1 MTLFGNREFTLL
13 WWAGLLTVIG
23 HSALAIALPVF
34 TYGATGSTLATGLM
48 FAAGT
53 VPSLFGS
60 VAGVY
65 VDRWDRQRTLIA
77 TNLLLAAGLAPLVF
91 SATGEIWL
99 VYLVSFV
106 TSSLGQFAWPAENAL
121 LPTLVGEDD
130 LTAAN
135 ALNALNNNLGS
146 LIGPALGGLLMNGLG
161 LGVIVAFCCV
171 TFLVASLLVSL
182 MKPRHVLAREAGEVF
197 TETHDVKAYRG
208 AAGLGSVWRE
218 WRGGLR
224 IVRTERV
231 VFVLF
236 VYSSVTAVGEGV
248 MAALFVPFVSDILKG
263 GAAVV
268 GWLIS
273 AQSVGGI
280 IGGVAVT
287 AVAARLPPAALLGW
301 GAIGLGVI
309 DATIFNYSAFLP
321 GVTLGLALFIAAGV
335 SVSALEAGFLTLLQ
349 KDVGEEFLG
358 RVFGAHSTTASLFN
372 LVGLGI
378 GGFLG
383 DKLGII
389 PVINVQAVTY
399 VLGGLLIL
407 ISLGRLRTR

>member
-13 WWAGLLTVIG
+13 WWAGLLTVVG

-34 TYGATGSTLATGLM
+34 IYGATGSTLATGLM

-77 TNLLLAAGLAPLVF
+77 ANLLLAAGLLPLVV
-91 SATGEIWL
+91 SATGEIWP

-146 LIGPALGGLLMNGLG
+146 LIGPALGGLLMTGFG

-182 MKPRHVLAREAGEVF
+182 MKPRHVLGREAGGIFMEA
-197 TETHDVKAYRG
+197 HDMKAYRG
-208 AAGLGSVWRE
+208 AAGLGGVWRE

-248 MAALFVPFVSDILKG
+248 MTALFVPFVSDVLKG

-287 AVAARLPPAALLGW
+287 AVVARLPPAALLGW
-301 GAIGLGVI
+301 GAIGLGVV
-309 DATIFNYSAFLP
+309 DAIIFNYPAFLP
-321 GVTLGLALFIAAGV
+321 GVTLGLVLFTAAGV

-349 KDVGEEFLG
+349 KNVGDEFLG
-358 RVFGAHSTTASLFN
+358 RVLGAHSTTAALFN
-372 LVGLGI
+372 LLGLGI

-383 DKLGII
+383 DELGIV

-399 VLGGLLIL
+399 VLGGLLVL
-407 ISLGRLRTR
+407 ISLGRLRKR

>member
-13 WWAGLLTVIG
+13 WWAGLFTVVA

-53 VPSLFGS
+53 LPSLFGS

-65 VDRWDRQRTLIA
+65 VDRWDRRRTLIA
-77 TNLLLAAGLAPLVF
+77 ANLLLAAGLLPLVF
-91 SATGEIWL
+91 SATVEIWP

-106 TSSLGQFAWPAENAL
+106 TSSLGQFTWPAENAL
-121 LPTLVGEDD
+121 LPTLVGEDN

-146 LIGPALGGLLMNGLG
+146 LVGPALGGLLMTGFG
-161 LGVIVAFCCV
+161 LGVVVAFCCV
-171 TFLVASLLVSL
+171 TFLAAGLLVSL
-182 MKPRHVLAREAGEVF
+182 MKPRQVVSREAGGAF
-197 TETHDVKAYRG
+197 MQAHGG
-208 AAGLGSVWRE
+208 AAGLGGVWCE
-218 WRGGLR
+218 WRSGLR

-231 VFVLF
+231 VFALF

-268 GWLIS
+268 GWLVS

-280 IGGVAVT
+280 VGGVFVSALAV
-287 AVAARLPPAALLGW
+287 RLPPVALLGW

-309 DATIFNYSAFLP
+309 DATIFNYPAFLP
-321 GVTLGLALFIAAGV
+321 GVTLGVILFAAAGV

-349 KDVGEEFLG
+349 KNVGDEFLG
-358 RVFGAHSTTASLFN
+358 RVLGTHSTTAALFN
-372 LVGLGI
+372 LTGLGI

-383 DKLGII
+383 DKLGIV

-399 VLGGLLIL
+399 LLGGLFVFL
-407 ISLGRLRTR
+407 SLEWLRKR